1 VIWKSGWMTSECQAQ
16 PDAWSDWG
24 GFVDTHDQ
32 NGDNDTH
39 GSQMIRK
46 ENRKWEIDR
55 DNYMNEI
62 N

>member
-1 VIWKSGWMTSECQAQ
+1 MTSECQAQ

-46 ENRKWEIDR
+46 ENRK
-55 DNYMNEI
+55 
-62 N
+62 